1 MKRDMILLME
11 SLTFHINKDN
21 LDIVAPKTVFD
32 GTVNESLDVIRELV
46 DICQKYDINLILFTT
61 PIHYSYFVNEV
72 GRGYILY
79 IREITKMHDIY
90 CFAGLN
96 DICMNDANYW
106 EEVHFTEKVGDEIM
120 RAVFDGK
127 LVEGFGVNVFIT
139 NANADDYFRNAMEQ
153 YDINRLAI
161 MLL

>member
-61 PIHYSYFVNEV
+61 
-72 GRGYILY
+72 
-79 IREITKMHDIY
+79 IY
-90 CFAGLN
+90 Y
-96 DICMNDANYW
+96 ANSL
-106 EEVHFTEKVGDEIM
+106 FL
-120 RAVFDGK
+120 FC
-127 LVEGFGVNVFIT
+127 
-139 NANADDYFRNAMEQ
+139 
-153 YDINRLAI
+153 
-161 MLL
+161 